1 VAKKIQKKDF
11 KSSREL
17 LWHLFLVIMANK
29 KWWLLPI
36 LLMLILLSIFVN
48 LTGNHA
54 VLPAIYSLF

>member
-1 VAKKIQKKDF
+1 MKKKIEKKEF

-17 LWHLFLVIMANK
+17 LWHLFLLIMANK
-29 KWWLLPI
+29 KWWLLP
-36 LLMLILLSIFVN
+36 LLFILILLSLFVN